1 MTPLSMALED
11 EVNNTLGAA
20 FFTFICGCVLYGI
33 TVSQVYQYFRMYPDD
48 VWSFKATVVLIC
60 LLDSLHSAFSIHMMW
75 SWLVKGIGADVTMAR
90 VIWSVKA
97 VGYVHVFITL
107 LVQGTYLSRIYL
119 FSRKSVDIG
128 RISSIMIQIS
138 CCIGGCLALSAVIAF
153 LIQLQRAEFLLD
165 FASGA
170 KWVLYFAFGVTC
182 VVDIGITVGM
192 CAILTKSRVKVKGVQ
207 VATNVVL
214 SKIIIFFISS
224 GLLTTL
230 VSIVY
235 MVLYSS
241 LPDVLLFIGATF
253 SSSKLY
259 ANSALAMLNGRRHLR
274 SQLARP
280 YEFELHHSTV
290 HFRSEE
296 TSDLS
301 QSISNSNGE
310 KIAAG
315 RFRALYHAVLYYY
328 LVAFACI
335 ISSEKKIMVVKRA
348 LSFLAPSPLC
358 PISIRSLGTSRSSF
372 ARSHLVACI
381 PFDKPFQ
388 STCPLSLLE
397 GMRAVRTHLVMK
409 MVANAQMHNISTQ
422 TLLYSVVLYA
432 APFQSIISFFHP
444 PKPLHE
450 EGLEDYIGKF
460 GTRHSTPFPAPS
472 LPPGIPS
479 ISHSPPLS
487 TVFFGSRP
495 IRNIWP
501 QCENKLISSGDS
513 ESRFIKLEDATSG

>member
-33 TVSQVYQYFRMYPDD
+33 TLSQVYQYFRMYPDD
-48 VWSFKATVVLIC
+48 VWSFKVTVVLIC

-90 VIWSVKA
+90 VIW
-97 VGYVHVFITL
+97 L
-107 LVQGTYLSRIYL
+107 LVMFTTYLSRIYL
-119 FSRKSVDIG
+119 VSRKSVDIG

-214 SKIIIFFISS
+214 SKIIIFFVSS

-253 SSSKLY
+253 SSSKVY

-315 RFRALYHAVLYYY
+315 RFRAL
-328 LVAFACI
+328 
-335 ISSEKKIMVVKRA
+335 SSA
-348 LSFLAPSPLC
+348 S
-358 PISIRSLGTSRSSF
+358 
-372 ARSHLVACI
+372 
-381 PFDKPFQ
+381 
-388 STCPLSLLE
+388 
-397 GMRAVRTHLVMK
+397 
-409 MVANAQMHNISTQ
+409 
-422 TLLYSVVLYA
+422 
-432 APFQSIISFFHP
+432 
-444 PKPLHE
+444 
-450 EGLEDYIGKF
+450 
-460 GTRHSTPFPAPS
+460 
-472 LPPGIPS
+472 
-479 ISHSPPLS
+479 
-487 TVFFGSRP
+487 
-495 IRNIWP
+495 
-501 QCENKLISSGDS
+501 
-513 ESRFIKLEDATSG
+513 

>member
-33 TVSQVYQYFRMYPDD
+33 TLSQVYQYFRMYPDD
-48 VWSFKATVVLIC
+48 VWSFKATRWLSKSLLMSESAKGVSRLLVMFTI
-60 LLDSLHSAFSIHMMW
+60 LDS
-75 SWLVKGIGADVTMAR
+75 T
-90 VIWSVKA
+90 
-97 VGYVHVFITL
+97 
-107 LVQGTYLSRIYL
+107 
-119 FSRKSVDIG
+119 
-128 RISSIMIQIS
+128 
-138 CCIGGCLALSAVIAF
+138 
-153 LIQLQRAEFLLD
+153 RAEFLLD

-296 TSDLS
+296 TSDLN

-315 RFRALYHAVLYYY
+315 RFRAL
-328 LVAFACI
+328 
-335 ISSEKKIMVVKRA
+335 S
-348 LSFLAPSPLC
+348 
-358 PISIRSLGTSRSSF
+358 
-372 ARSHLVACI
+372 
-381 PFDKPFQ
+381 
-388 STCPLSLLE
+388 
-397 GMRAVRTHLVMK
+397 
-409 MVANAQMHNISTQ
+409 
-422 TLLYSVVLYA
+422 
-432 APFQSIISFFHP
+432 
-444 PKPLHE
+444 
-450 EGLEDYIGKF
+450 
-460 GTRHSTPFPAPS
+460 
-472 LPPGIPS
+472 
-479 ISHSPPLS
+479 
-487 TVFFGSRP
+487 
-495 IRNIWP
+495 
-501 QCENKLISSGDS
+501 
-513 ESRFIKLEDATSG
+513 DAS